1 MNNENTSTE
10 NINEEDVEIID
21 TLPPVRVNDIVK
33 HPTLGEFQ
41 VIGSSQQKAICQ
53 SSRGAVY
60 SLAMG
65 TFTSKAFAFLM
76 LPMFS
81 FIAPNR
87 GVTQSQKQYGSCNF
101 LRTRNDWLHRSL
113 KLLGS

>member
-1 MNNENTSTE
+1 MQTLYRPKTRKDRLTFNAKPFTLTLMNNENTSTE

-53 SSRGAVY
+53 SSRGAIY

-65 TFTSKAFAFLM
+65 HLYLK
-76 LPMFS
+76 S
-81 FIAPNR
+81 FCFPHAPN
-87 GVTQSQKQYGSCNF
+87 VF
-101 LRTRNDWLHRSL
+101 VHRPEV
-113 KLLGS
+113 GA